1 MARKNKKQR
10 KHPKFWLGFKLVLLL
25 FLLTILVGGI
35 IFYFKYGKDIFAMQD
50 DAVALVKESS
60 IDTFRS
66 SETSIVYNNKGKEI
80 AKLKGEKDSYY
91 LTLDKIPKAVKDAA
105 IVTEDKKFY
114 SHNGIDAKGIMRAVL
129 ALIKNNGEKTQG
141 ASTITQQLARGVF
154 LSTEKTYERKIKEI
168 FIALELEKKYTK
180 SQILEFYLNTIYYAN
195 GYYGIEAAARG
206 YFGKSCQ
213 ELSLGQLCFLCSIPN
228 NPTLYN
234 PLKNFDNTVKRKNRI
249 LDQMLDDGVI
259 TKVDYDEAY
268 QEEIKLNIQEVQKRD
283 YIQTF
288 VSYCAIRELMK
299 KNGFEFKNSFADKEE
314 RETYETEYDD
324 AYSTAQQM
332 LLNKGYK
339 IYTSF
344 DLKKQKKLQKAVNH
358 NLSGFKD
365 KETNGTYK
373 MQGSAV
379 CIDNKTGRVVAL
391 VGGRSQET
399 EGLSLNRAYQS
410 YRQPGSSIK
419 PLIVYTPTLER
430 GSTASTTVH
439 DYKFK
444 GGPSNSSG
452 RYYGYVSLRFA
463 VEQSLNTVA
472 MLGLVIANQLKKKSE
487 NGNSEEIKRL
497 EQSLHT
503 EQSTLRQELTSATQ
517 ISVKNLGDMIYANQ
531 YAYAINQSKSLNQ
544 LEERLKT
551 FSLEN
556 EQKLENIR
564 RSVESRLN
572 YIQEDNN
579 RKLEEMRKTVDER
592 LQQSIEEKMNRSFSL
607 VSERLEQVYK
617 GLGEMQNLAN
627 GVGDLKKV
635 LTNVKTRGTL
645 GEYQLSAILSEI
657 LSPEQ
662 YEENV
667 ATKKGSRN
675 VVEFAVKLP
684 SDDDKFIYLPI
695 DSKFPGDTYSALRD
709 AIDEG
714 DKVKIDLAAKALI
727 ATIKSEAKDI
737 HDKYIDPPYTTEFA
751 IMFLPFEGL
760 YSEVVNRG
768 LVEILQRDYKV
779 NIAGPS
785 TMAALLNS
793 LQMGFKTLAVQKR
806 SAEVWEILGAVKQE
820 FDKFGD
826 VLAATQQRLDQANK
840 ELDKLVGVRTRQIQR
855 KLKDVQTPTRELS
868 DKIFSD

>member
-1 MARKNKKQR
+1 MNQILRNWREKPAFIWYDKDGKLISERK
-10 KHPKFWLGFKLVLLL
+10 G
-25 FLLTILVGGI
+25 T
-35 IFYFKYGKDIFAMQD
+35 
-50 DAVALVKESS
+50 
-60 IDTFRS
+60 
-66 SETSIVYNNKGKEI
+66 
-80 AKLKGEKDSYY
+80 
-91 LTLDKIPKAVKDAA
+91 KDAQYVKYEDIPQDFITA
-105 IVTEDKKFY
+105 IISIEDKKFY
-114 SHNGIDAKGIMRAVL
+114 RHHGVDFKAVMRAVK
-129 ALIKNNGEKTQG
+129 ARVTHGRITQG
-141 ASTITQQLARGVF
+141 GSTITMQLAKLMYLNPDDTWQYKVEQMF
-154 LSTEKTYERKIKEI
+154 LAI
-168 FIALELEKKYTK
+168 ELEGRYSKEK
-180 SQILEFYLNTIYYAN
+180 ILEFYLNNVYFAN

-472 MLGLVIANQLKKKSE
+472 WQLFEKLKPEVGLQYLLDMNYSKIVKSDYYLSASLGGLTYGTSTLEMASGYATLENDGKYREPTCIVKILDSDGNEIVSDKVEQKSVYKKDSAHAMVDILTGVIKRGTARGLGLDNGQPSAGKTGTTNDKKDGWFCGFTPYYTTAVWVGYDSPKTVADLYGSTYPGRIWHE
-487 NGNSEEIKRL
+487 YMNEIHKDL
-497 EQSLHT
+497 DVKEFDLGELSSGSSGGGSSSDYTTPQEDTGSGGSVDTDPADSNDNDVDVDPDDGTDTQVT
-503 EQSTLRQELTSATQ
+503 EPPATQ
-517 ISVKNLGDMIYANQ
+517 AP
-531 YAYAINQSKSLNQ
+531 A
-544 LEERLKT
+544 T
-551 FSLEN
+551 
-556 EQKLENIR
+556 
-564 RSVESRLN
+564 
-572 YIQEDNN
+572 
-579 RKLEEMRKTVDER
+579 
-592 LQQSIEEKMNRSFSL
+592 
-607 VSERLEQVYK
+607 QV
-617 GLGEMQNLAN
+617 
-627 GVGDLKKV
+627 
-635 LTNVKTRGTL
+635 
-645 GEYQLSAILSEI
+645 
-657 LSPEQ
+657 P
-662 YEENV
+662 
-667 ATKKGSRN
+667 AT
-675 VVEFAVKLP
+675 
-684 SDDDKFIYLPI
+684 
-695 DSKFPGDTYSALRD
+695 
-709 AIDEG
+709 
-714 DKVKIDLAAKALI
+714 
-727 ATIKSEAKDI
+727 
-737 HDKYIDPPYTTEFA
+737 
-751 IMFLPFEGL
+751 
-760 YSEVVNRG
+760 
-768 LVEILQRDYKV
+768 
-779 NIAGPS
+779 
-785 TMAALLNS
+785 
-793 LQMGFKTLAVQKR
+793 
-806 SAEVWEILGAVKQE
+806 AEP
-820 FDKFGD
+820 
-826 VLAATQQRLDQANK
+826 AATEPPADPAADPAT
-840 ELDKLVGVRTRQIQR
+840 EGT
-855 KLKDVQTPTRELS
+855 E
-868 DKIFSD
+868 